1 MPTLADRLLRD
12 HVRYTGDGL
21 PNEPTNAPLP
31 GGDPAS
37 GTFNPGKKELRDG
50 FGYLQSS
57 IEDLIASYDGASL
70 RPFVLLGFGQSN
82 MRGYQSSVTG
92 NHDTGTGIYFWNAQN
107 GAPVAPGTQFNLAAF
122 GTPPLDNY
130 NSTAGVYANNLLLH
144 AAKAIRARTGRPVYV
159 VMISRGEQQIEAFMS
174 SATLTANGWS
184 RGSNQDLYTQLM
196 QALSAGLA
204 LVPGA
209 PGMVDAVMIHQ
220 GEANP
225 NDGPELYARKLKA
238 ALLDLENAGYI
249 NRENTPVV
257 LGEIAAG
264 ATTTNWTRHRN
275 AIRRFKE
282 AWGFDR
288 WKQAKL
294 VSSQGLDVV
303 ATGDVHFTGASLVAL
318 GERYADALFASQPDD
333 ILMVNGTDYSV
344 DGSLRWATNAAY
356 ASIADYDARKTIGL
370 DTPTVSAV
378 SNGTLGW
385 AYRVEPNT
393 GVVLGHR
400 QLVRLPTNGVVRI
413 DYEVLAL
420 EATSTPHR
428 AFVWYYSAA
437 KALIDTSAF
446 APPSSPATTA
456 AGHLRVS
463 VSFKRNGASGTADV
477 TLPAGTEYVA
487 PGVWIGAASASGAA
501 VFNVLDMR
509 VA

>member
-1 MPTLADRLLRD
+1 MPTIFDRILRD
-12 HVRYTGDGL
+12 FQRFTGDGL

-31 GGDPAS
+31 WGDPAS
-37 GTFNPGKKELRDG
+37 GTFNIAKKDLRDG
-50 FGYLQSS
+50 MSSFQSA
-57 IEDLIASYDGASL
+57 IEDLIASYDGANL

-107 GAPVAPGTQFNLAAF
+107 GAPVVPGTQFNPATF

-130 NSTAGVYANNLLLH
+130 NSTVGYYANNLMLH
-144 AAKAIRARTGRPVYV
+144 AAKSIRSRTGRPVYV
-159 VMISRGEQQIEAFMS
+159 IMISRGEQQIEAFMS
-174 SATLTANGWS
+174 DATLAANGWA
-184 RGSNQDLYTQLM
+184 RGSNQDLYTQLI
-196 QALSAGLA
+196 QALSSGLA
-204 LVPGA
+204 QVPGA
-209 PGMVDAVMIHQ
+209 PAMVDAVMIHQ
-220 GEANP
+220 GEANAS
-225 NDGPELYARKLKA
+225 DGPDLYARKLKA
-238 ALLDLENAGYI
+238 ALLGLENAGYI

-257 LGEIAAG
+257 LGEIASG
-264 ATTTNWTRHRN
+264 ATSTNWTRHRN

-288 WKQAKL
+288 WKQAKV

-303 ATGDVHFTGASLVAL
+303 SAGDVHFTGASLVAL

-333 ILMVNGTDYSV
+333 ILSVNSTDYSV

-356 ASIADYDARKTIGL
+356 SSVADYDARKTIGL
-370 DTPTVSAV
+370 DAPTVSAV
-378 SNGTLGW
+378 NNGTLGW

-400 QLVRLPTNGVVRI
+400 QLVRLPTNGVVRV

-428 AFVWYYSAA
+428 AFVWYYNAA
-437 KALIDTSAF
+437 KMFLDTSAL
-446 APPSSPATTA
+446 APASSPAATA
-456 AGHLRVS
+456 AGRLRVS
-463 VSFKRNGASGTADV
+463 ISFKRNGASGTADV
-477 TLPAGTEYVA
+477 TLPAGAEYVA

-509 VA
+509 VS